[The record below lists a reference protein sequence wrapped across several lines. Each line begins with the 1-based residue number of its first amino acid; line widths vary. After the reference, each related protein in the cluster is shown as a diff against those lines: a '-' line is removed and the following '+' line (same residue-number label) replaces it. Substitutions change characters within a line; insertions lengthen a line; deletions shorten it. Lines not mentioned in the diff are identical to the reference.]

1 MRRLRTWSKEEIIS
15 TPLQPLHDRYAKT
28 LKYETPDRRLN
39 LDELPGHSYTIWAS
53 TPAIAQELGIH
64 VHVFKG
70 AKPVIDDTFGEV
82 ILNGTKLNRIELIG
96 MMIARS
102 VV

>member
-1 MRRLRTWSKEEIIS
+1 DIIS

-39 LDELPGHSYTIWAS
+39 LDNLPGHTYTIWAS
-53 TPAIAQELGIH
+53 TPAVVWTAARPQELGIH

-70 AKPVIDDTFGEV
+70 TKRIIDDTFGEV
-82 ILNGTKLNRIELIG
+82 ILNGKKLGRTELIG
-96 MMIARS
+96 MMTERS